1 MIAVPYA
8 EVEGRPVVTS
18 GLGGEGMWSGDAL
31 PRQPGGEGR
40 GMRVGKRQ
48 EVGRETASE
57 RSHTNWSPDGV
68 KSVDDIGLVGGLV
81 PRHPV

>member
-1 MIAVPYA
+1 M
-8 EVEGRPVVTS
+8 TS

-40 GMRVGKRQ
+40 GGRKWGRGRKWAGKLLQKDR
-48 EVGRETASE
+48 TM
-57 RSHTNWSPDGV
+57 NWSPDGV